1 MGTSEFAR
9 AKAIMIYLPLPDEVD
24 ISPVALRGWQEEK
37 IIAAPKLTW
46 DKRHMLPIRIQS
58 LEIGITPT
66 RAGVREPTDGEPIG
80 IEALDMV
87 LVPALVFETEGNRI
101 GRGAGFYD
109 RFLASPEFRGVSV
122 GVAFEE
128 QVVDKLPVEP
138 HDVPVDILIT
148 DERLIRIKT
157 VDNIHAG

>member
-1 MGTSEFAR
+1 
-9 AKAIMIYLPLPDEVD
+9 MIYLPLPDEVD

-46 DKRHMLPIRIQS
+46 DRRHMLPIRIQS

-66 RAGVREPTDGEPIG
+66 RAGVREPAEGEPIA
-80 IEALDMV
+80 IESLDMV
-87 LVPALVFETEGNRI
+87 LVPALVFDTKGNRI

-109 RFLASPEFRGVSV
+109 RFLASPEFKGVSV

-128 QVVDKLPVEP
+128 QVVDNLPVEP
-138 HDVPVDILIT
+138 HDVPVDMLIT